1 MNFGAPEHTDV
12 DDSGDVTLADVLK
25 YTASVTNSGN
35 VPLTEVTLTDLL
47 VNTSGTECA
56 TVAIGASCE
65 LSGSYTVTQADVD
78 AGKVVN
84 KATASSAEF
93 AGVSRTVETAVAQK
107 RAVGWK

>member
-1 MNFGAPEHTDV
+1 MR
-12 DDSGDVTLADVLK
+12 
-25 YTASVTNSGN
+25 YTAGATNEGN
-35 VPLTEVTLTDLL
+35 VPLAEVRVRDLL

-56 TVAIGASCE
+56 TLAIGEACE
-65 LSGSYTVTQADVD
+65 MSGGSYTVTQADVD